1 MNGMNKESVGGLL
14 KEGDL
19 YPCYDANGNIT
30 QKLNRSGETVMNVAY
45 DPFGNVI
52 SGALTGEY
60 GFSTKPL
67 VDGVDWY
74 YYGFRYYDPVTGRWP
89 SRDPMVE
96 RGGLSLYAM
105 TDNDLINFIDLMGY
119 VKVGSKTKKLV
130 NTEIF
135 NSEVNVL
142 GPTGIMFLSGPNQDY
157 DCKCDDPEKL
167 YRGTSSDIALVVGGT
182 VTMIFDLKTTLFY
195 EPIPGDRFR
204 FRIRTTLLNNSK
216 YDIWSQPKRTD
227 GGTYDVCVDPADI
240 DQDHGFYFSSSTSV
254 EGVIN
259 KTWAGDQK
267 LEILNNVEKVFEH
280 IDQFKDLQDQI
291 KSTGDKL
298 KNNE

>member
-157 DCKCDDPEKL
+157 DCKCDD
-167 YRGTSSDIALVVGGT
+167 
-182 VTMIFDLKTTLFY
+182 
-195 EPIPGDRFR
+195 
-204 FRIRTTLLNNSK
+204 
-216 YDIWSQPKRTD
+216 
-227 GGTYDVCVDPADI
+227 
-240 DQDHGFYFSSSTSV
+240 
-254 EGVIN
+254 
-259 KTWAGDQK
+259 
-267 LEILNNVEKVFEH
+267 
-280 IDQFKDLQDQI
+280 
-291 KSTGDKL
+291 
-298 KNNE
+298 